1 MKKDLE
7 LVKFNLTPSMSFEL
21 IKFNNLK
28 KELNKLKEL
37 YNLDK
42 NEELLLKIKDKETEL
57 TNCRSNFIREF
68 RLNNQDEITTYLQIK
83 DQFWSFFHEKKEI
96 EKFCRII
103 YMKGK
108 RYSSFVESV

>member
-21 IKFNNLK
+21 IKFNELK
-28 KELNKLKEL
+28 KELNKIKEL

-42 NEELLLKIKDKETEL
+42 NEELLLKINDIESQLAK
-57 TNCRSNFIREF
+57 CRKTFIREF

-83 DQFWSFFHEKKEI
+83 DQKK
-96 EKFCRII
+96 
-103 YMKGK
+103 
-108 RYSSFVESV
+108 

>member
-42 NEELLLKIKDKETEL
+42 NEELLLKIKDLENEL
-57 TNCRSNFIREF
+57 IKCRNTFIREF

-83 DQFWSFFHEKKEI
+83 DQF
-96 EKFCRII
+96 
-103 YMKGK
+103 
-108 RYSSFVESV
+108 

>member
-21 IKFNNLK
+21 IRFNELK

-42 NEELLLKIKDKETEL
+42 NEELLLKINDLEKEL
-57 TNCRSNFIREF
+57 INCRSNFIREF
-68 RLNNQDEITTYLQIK
+68 RINNQEEITTYLQMK
-83 DQFWSFFHEKKEI
+83 DQF
-96 EKFCRII
+96 
-103 YMKGK
+103 
-108 RYSSFVESV
+108 

>member
-42 NEELLLKIKDKETEL
+42 NEELLLKIKDLENEL
-57 TNCRSNFIREF
+57 VNCRNTFIREF
-68 RLNNQDEITTYLQIK
+68 RLNNQDEITTYLKIK
-83 DQFWSFFHEKKEI
+83 DQF
-96 EKFCRII
+96 
-103 YMKGK
+103 
-108 RYSSFVESV
+108 

>member
-21 IKFNNLK
+21 VKFNNLK

-42 NEELLLKIKDKETEL
+42 NEELLLKIKDLENEL
-57 TNCRSNFIREF
+57 VNCRNTFIREF

-83 DQFWSFFHEKKEI
+83 DQF
-96 EKFCRII
+96 
-103 YMKGK
+103 
-108 RYSSFVESV
+108 

>member
-42 NEELLLKIKDKETEL
+42 NEELLLKIKDLENEL
-57 TNCRSNFIREF
+57 VNCRNTFIREF
-68 RLNNQDEITTYLQIK
+68 RLNNQDEITRYLQIK
-83 DQFWSFFHEKKEI
+83 DQF
-96 EKFCRII
+96 
-103 YMKGK
+103 
-108 RYSSFVESV
+108 

>member
-42 NEELLLKIKDKETEL
+42 NEELLLKIKDIENEL
-57 TNCRSNFIREF
+57 IACRNTFIREF
-68 RLNNQDEITTYLQIK
+68 RLNNQDEITRYLQIK
-83 DQFWSFFHEKKEI
+83 DQI
-96 EKFCRII
+96 
-103 YMKGK
+103 
-108 RYSSFVESV
+108 